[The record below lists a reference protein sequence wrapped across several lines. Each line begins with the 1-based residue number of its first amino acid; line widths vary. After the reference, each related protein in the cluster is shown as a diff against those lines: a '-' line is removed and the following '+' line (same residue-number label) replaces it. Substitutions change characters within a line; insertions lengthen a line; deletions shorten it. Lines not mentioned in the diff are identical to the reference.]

1 MMRALVVVLLLL
13 ASCLPVHGQVAA
25 TAIDGAVVANN
36 ALVQAL
42 TAVQAK
48 AKAQRKA
55 LMMQIAETAT
65 SKAQGEQQIKAVSAK
80 YGAVFDAFK
89 SAEGVQN
96 ALADALAVAQAALA
110 AGDSPSLDRILSLY
124 SQLQSAHAA
133 VMGALAEVSP

>member
-1 MMRALVVVLLLL
+1 MLLLL
-13 ASCLPVHGQVAA
+13 AGCWPSYGRVAA

-42 TAVQAK
+42 TAVQAE

-55 LMMQIAETAT
+55 LLMRIANTAT
-65 SKAQGEQQIKAVSAK
+65 SKAGGEQQIKAASSK
-80 YGAVFDAFK
+80 YAAVFDALK

-110 AGDSPSLDRILSLY
+110 AGESPSVDRIMALY
-124 SQLQSAHAA
+124 SKLQQAHGS
-133 VMGALAEVSP
+133 VMGALAEVR

>member
-1 MMRALVVVLLLL
+1 MRLAALVLLLL
-13 ASCLPVHGQVAA
+13 LAGCWPSYGRVAA

-42 TAVQAK
+42 TDIQAK

-65 SKAQGEQQIKAVSAK
+65 SKAQGEQQIKAASSK
-80 YGAVFDAFK
+80 YAAVFDAFK

-96 ALADALAVAQAALA
+96 ALADALAVAQAAIA
-110 AGDSPSLDRILSLY
+110 AGENPSIDRIMALY
-124 SQLQSAHAA
+124 GKLQQAHGS
-133 VMGALAEVSP
+133 VLGALVEVR

>member
-1 MMRALVVVLLLL
+1 MRLVALVLLLL
-13 ASCLPVHGQVAA
+13 LAGCWPSYGRVAA

-42 TAVQAK
+42 AAVQAK

-65 SKAQGEQQIKAVSAK
+65 SKADGEQQIKAASSK
-80 YGAVFDAFK
+80 YAAVFDAFK

-96 ALADALAVAQAALA
+96 ALADALAVAQAAIA
-110 AGDSPSLDRILSLY
+110 AGENPSIDRIMALY
-124 SQLQSAHAA
+124 SKLQQAHGS
-133 VMGALAEVSP
+133 VMGALAEVR